1 MGSRKTRRSHPEKKH
16 GSCPIART
24 AELVGDMWTLLIVR
38 DLMGGPRR
46 FSELMASLAG
56 ISPKTLSRR
65 LKYLEAQ
72 GLVHRQVYPEI
83 PPRVEYT
90 LTPKGEALLPLI
102 ESMRQYGEKWLRDTV
117 GETNEQHTSL

>member
-1 MGSRKTRRSHPEKKH
+1 MSPRTAKRAHPQIAH
-16 GSCPIART
+16 NSCPIARA

-38 DLMGGPRR
+38 DLMAGPRR
-46 FSELMASLAG
+46 FSELMESLNG

-72 GLVHRQVYPEI
+72 GLIRRHMYPEI

-90 LTPKGEALLPLI
+90 LTPKGEALLPII
-102 ESMRQYGEKWLRDTV
+102 EDMRRYGEMWLQDDV
-117 GETNEQHTSL
+117 EA

>member
-1 MGSRKTRRSHPEKKH
+1 MRTRMTRRSRPKVKH
-16 GSCPIART
+16 KACPIART

-38 DLMGGPRR
+38 DLMGGSRR

-65 LKYLEAQ
+65 LKHLEAQ
-72 GLVHRQVYPEI
+72 GLVHREVYPEI

-102 ESMRQYGEKWLRDTV
+102 ESMRQYGEKWLRDTS
-117 GETNEQHTSL
+117 EESEEPHFSS